1 MDESPTRT
9 RGSKLGLTDG
19 DKRWETPELAEPGR
33 SLFLNGFLVSGTF
46 NSIEMHEALVHPAMF
61 AHPNP
66 KHVAIVGGLRVGAV
80 KEVLK
85 HKTVQSAVL
94 VQQDEELVQV
104 CRQFFPKMSDCS
116 DLEGRAPDCF
126 EDEHV
131 TVFYQDPKQYFAQ
144 DKANQFDVII
154 VNDKDPRHAPEIFSD
169 EFYIS
174 NLVKSLSPEGVMMIY
189 VGTAADIDDPRA
201 DKGVL
206 FVREQLIRQLEAN
219 PEVEAMLVYEEA
231 RSGFFDPR
239 SMLIICKSDK
249 CRSRWYSRSDQVDFA
264 IYNRIVKTQ
273 SEQRALMHYDGTTQF
288 TYSLTPKAWETVY
301 CRREPTPFECA
312 YLHLDP
318 ARPLHDLY
326 LEDANKSSFRVES
339 KRTMSTRENG
349 TEEEVVESRV
359 YATVNIPEGSYIMPK
374 HLASSLVLTQRNL
387 EGLQSNLN
395 VGAVLGSYLVFDEFH
410 LFPHQAAATTLQLL
424 RTVGKIAPFV
434 LMTATFTQSMLQEIE
449 SLLGAKL
456 IRPLDEEILQIE
468 TARGE
473 RSRKERLYC
482 VVEHEINAQDV
493 YTAHQQRSLAIC
505 NTVDRAI
512 TLYDGLLKQGC
523 CPVPFINLISEDVYE
538 SLRKAKKP
546 EERQAILQKIV
557 SIFQDHLMAEPKDTW
572 VMLLHSRFERP
583 HRQVKEELLQTFW
596 GKDGIKATL
605 PVSLIVVATQVVE
618 VGLDISAQTL
628 HTELAPAANIFQRAG
643 RCARI
648 PGEQGTVYVYQ
659 VPLDKNG
666 NPSYAP
672 YGDTK
677 LEKGVCKLTWD
688 ALQDRN
694 NCPLYFQQEQEV
706 INIAHT
712 AADRHMLDEMK
723 QDEGRIWTRIADA
736 LTQGDNSSR
745 RELIR
750 ESVESRTLLVYEPP
764 SGLSEESPY
773 RRDGFSLHHG
783 TLRGKLN
790 EIRRLQDELG
800 LKWALRYPYP
810 LKDETDDSIPVA
822 YRWLDVNLK
831 DEKGAKKEIGVSL
844 LFAIHPRL
852 ITYDAERGFCLA
864 QASEE
869 QYNSKLAVHY
879 RERPDYGEY
888 CLESYTQHITRMR
901 QVFERGPW
909 QRRLAWVSRRLA
921 EKEGDWNI
929 PAGLLE
935 RAVRLTFALHD
946 LGKLDVR
953 WQKWAAEYQES
964 IGEGRPDFLIA
975 HTHWDEDNPNH
986 KEAQK
991 KIKAKK
997 PKTHSG
1003 EGADAGARVLWEAM
1017 NGKENSG
1024 LYKAAFTAIARHHSP
1039 FLKDAN
1045 PYRLHAKVEPT
1056 LAETLAAVG
1065 ERTWQDWA

>member
-395 VGAVLGSYLVFDEFH
+395 VGGGPVTVIED
-410 LFPHQAAATTLQLL
+410 LL
-424 RTVGKIAPFV
+424 A
-434 LMTATFTQSMLQEIE
+434 
-449 SLLGAKL
+449 L
-456 IRPLDEEILQIE
+456 IRKHGHDSHTPPGIDAHFVEIGGSTLIRQVDNAEEANVGRWVPPHP
-468 TARGE
+468 TG
-473 RSRKERLYC
+473 SPP
-482 VVEHEINAQDV
+482 V
-493 YTAHQQRSLAIC
+493 YS
-505 NTVDRAI
+505 
-512 TLYDGLLKQGC
+512 
-523 CPVPFINLISEDVYE
+523 PVYE
-538 SLRKAKKP
+538 R
-546 EERQAILQKIV
+546 
-557 SIFQDHLMAEPKDTW
+557 
-572 VMLLHSRFERP
+572 
-583 HRQVKEELLQTFW
+583 HRMSFDVF
-596 GKDGIKATL
+596 I
-605 PVSLIVVATQVVE
+605 VATKPIAAGEEVVRHK
-618 VGLDISAQTL
+618 GLW
-628 HTELAPAANIFQRAG
+628 R
-643 RCARI
+643 
-648 PGEQGTVYVYQ
+648 
-659 VPLDKNG
+659 
-666 NPSYAP
+666 SY
-672 YGDTK
+672 
-677 LEKGVCKLTWD
+677 
-688 ALQDRN
+688 
-694 NCPLYFQQEQEV
+694 
-706 INIAHT
+706 
-712 AADRHMLDEMK
+712 
-723 QDEGRIWTRIADA
+723 
-736 LTQGDNSSR
+736 
-745 RELIR
+745 
-750 ESVESRTLLVYEPP
+750 
-764 SGLSEESPY
+764 
-773 RRDGFSLHHG
+773 
-783 TLRGKLN
+783 
-790 EIRRLQDELG
+790 
-800 LKWALRYPYP
+800 
-810 LKDETDDSIPVA
+810 
-822 YRWLDVNLK
+822 
-831 DEKGAKKEIGVSL
+831 
-844 LFAIHPRL
+844 
-852 ITYDAERGFCLA
+852 
-864 QASEE
+864 
-869 QYNSKLAVHY
+869 
-879 RERPDYGEY
+879 
-888 CLESYTQHITRMR
+888 
-901 QVFERGPW
+901 
-909 QRRLAWVSRRLA
+909 
-921 EKEGDWNI
+921 
-929 PAGLLE
+929 
-935 RAVRLTFALHD
+935 
-946 LGKLDVR
+946 
-953 WQKWAAEYQES
+953 
-964 IGEGRPDFLIA
+964 
-975 HTHWDEDNPNH
+975 
-986 KEAQK
+986 
-991 KIKAKK
+991 
-997 PKTHSG
+997 
-1003 EGADAGARVLWEAM
+1003 
-1017 NGKENSG
+1017 
-1024 LYKAAFTAIARHHSP
+1024 
-1039 FLKDAN
+1039 
-1045 PYRLHAKVEPT
+1045 
-1056 LAETLAAVG
+1056 
-1065 ERTWQDWA
+1065 

>member
-1 MDESPTRT
+1 MELYAYQKEVAKTLRAGQSVVLQAPTGAGKTFAALWPFLEAWDRADPT
-9 RGSKLGLTDG
+9 LFPAQCIYSAPMRILTG
-19 DKRWETPELAEPGR
+19 QFER
-33 SLFLNGFLVSGTF
+33 
-46 NSIEMHEALVHPAMF
+46 EA
-61 AHPNP
+61 
-66 KHVAIVGGLRVGAV
+66 KKIVGRMRLT
-80 KEVLK
+80 ELPQI
-85 HKTVQSAVL
+85 HVQTG
-94 VQQDEELVQV
+94 E
-104 CRQFFPKMSDCS
+104 FPDDPKFVS
-116 DLEGRAPDCF
+116 DLI
-126 EDEHV
+126 
-131 TVFYQDPKQYFAQ
+131 FATLDQ
-144 DKANQFDVII
+144 TLSSALGV
-154 VNDKDPRHAPEIFSD
+154 P
-169 EFYIS
+169 Y
-174 NLVKSLSPEGVMMIY
+174 SLSRG
-189 VGTAADIDDPRA
+189 
-201 DKGVL
+201 
-206 FVREQLIRQLEAN
+206 
-219 PEVEAMLVYEEA
+219 
-231 RSGFFDPR
+231 
-239 SMLIICKSDK
+239 
-249 CRSRWYSRSDQVDFA
+249 
-264 IYNRIVKTQ
+264 
-273 SEQRALMHYDGTTQF
+273 
-288 TYSLTPKAWETVY
+288 
-301 CRREPTPFECA
+301 
-312 YLHLDP
+312 
-318 ARPLHDLY
+318 
-326 LEDANKSSFRVES
+326 
-339 KRTMSTRENG
+339 
-349 TEEEVVESRV
+349 
-359 YATVNIPEGSYIMPK
+359 
-374 HLASSLVLTQRNL
+374 
-387 EGLQSNLN
+387 QSNLN

-434 LMTATFTQSMLQEIE
+434 LMTATFTQTMLQEIE

-493 YTAHQQRSLAIC
+493 YTAHQQRSLAVC

-512 TLYDGLLKQGC
+512 VLYDDLLKLGC
-523 CPVPFINLISEDVYE
+523 RPVPFDNFISEDVYE
-538 SLRKAKKP
+538 SLRKARKP
-546 EERQAILQKIV
+546 EERQAISQKIV
-557 SIFQDHLMAEPKDTW
+557 SIFQDHLMAELKDNTW

-583 HRQVKEELLQTFW
+583 HRQVKEELLQALW

-659 VPLDKNG
+659 VPPDRNG

-672 YGDTK
+672 YGDTT
-677 LEKGVCKLTWD
+677 LEKDVCRLTWD

-694 NCPLYFQQEQEV
+694 TTIIHFQQEQEV

-712 AADRHMLDEMK
+712 AADHHMLDEMK

-736 LTQGDNSSR
+736 LTQGDNRSR

-773 RRDGFSLHHG
+773 RWDGFSLHHG

-790 EIRRLQDELG
+790 EIRRLRDELG
-800 LKWALRYPYP
+800 LEWALRYPYAQ
-810 LKDETDDSIPVA
+810 KDEKDDSIPVA
-822 YRWLDVNLK
+822 YRWLEVNLE
-831 DEKGAKKEIGVSL
+831 DEKEAKKEIGISL

-852 ITYDAERGFCLA
+852 IAYDAERGFRLA
-864 QASEE
+864 QTSEG
-869 QYNSKLAVHY
+869 QYHSKLAVRY
-879 RERPDYGEY
+879 RERPDYGGY
-888 CLESYTQHITRMR
+888 RLESYVQHITRMR
-901 QVFERGPW
+901 QVFERGHW

-921 EKEGDWNI
+921 EQEGDWNV

-935 RAVRLTFALHD
+935 RAVRLAFALHD

-953 WQKWAAEYQES
+953 WQKWAAEYQED

-975 HTHWDEDNPNH
+975 HTHWDEDNPKH

-991 KIKAKK
+991 KVKAKK
-997 PKTHSG
+997 PKTHAG
-1003 EGADAGARVLWEAM
+1003 EGADAGARVLWEAL

-1039 FLKDAN
+1039 FLEDAN
-1045 PYRLHAKVEPT
+1045 PYCLHAKVAST
-1056 LAETLAAVG
+1056 LAETLAATG
-1065 ERTWQDWA
+1065 EQTWQDWAKWLRDSPDEEPDVQNRLLEPYPDAPLLWWWLYFLIVRNLRLCDGMSQEE